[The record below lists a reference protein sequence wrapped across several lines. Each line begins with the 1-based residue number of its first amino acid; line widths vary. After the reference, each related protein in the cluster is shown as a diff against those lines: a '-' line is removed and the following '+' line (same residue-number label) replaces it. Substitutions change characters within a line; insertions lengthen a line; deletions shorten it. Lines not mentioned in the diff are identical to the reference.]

1 MLFRPDINVEIRGQ
15 PADVGWGAELQS
27 QGGGGLRGDDLR
39 EQEGQFNDLE
49 PTRDVLRV
57 LEVRRRWNY
66 RLALLLFWSQNLESD
81 CEASGDLCFQV

>member
-1 MLFRPDINVEIRGQ
+1 MGGTTPESGRRRSKRRPTE
-15 PADVGWGAELQS
+15 
-27 QGGGGLRGDDLR
+27 DDLR